1 MSSPAEPAAPTS
13 EPWLDAP
20 SDSVAAARRWW
31 GPVVLQRDGAR
42 MFRIGP
48 FELWLERHSGQ
59 WTAHHRS
66 GKDPRDER
74 LEIDR
79 DCEDDDVGGVPES
92 GCSVVHFA
100 LPSEAQGLS
109 LQPLLADRS
118 VVLTPARP
126 MILPAGGTATLF
138 AASPLW
144 LGLNSLPD
152 QRLLME
158 LPLLRPSDTWFGDT
172 NDGELCYASRLLAA
186 REISELLR
194 LPHRAITPLHIT
206 NARSEPMFVERI
218 NVPVR
223 SLSLFQSA
231 DGQLWTE
238 PVRMTSERGSPLATV
253 TRSGAAPAEAGIATR
268 VAEPRDPSGMRFSAR
283 VFFGFWGGGNG

>member
-1 MSSPAEPAAPTS
+1 MSVLPASTPAPP
-13 EPWLDAP
+13 EPWLDGPA
-20 SDSVAAARRWW
+20 DSVAAARRWW
-31 GPVVLQRDGAR
+31 GPVVLHSDGAR
-42 MFRIGP
+42 YFRIGP
-48 FELWLERHSGQ
+48 FELWFERHAGQ

-66 GKDPRDER
+66 GRDPRDER

-79 DCEDDDVGGVPES
+79 DGDDADVPAVPDA

-100 LPSEAQGLS
+100 LPADAQGLS

-126 MILPAGGTATLF
+126 LILQAGGSAMLF
-138 AASPLW
+138 AASPIW
-144 LGLNSLPD
+144 LALNSLPD
-152 QRLLME
+152 QRLLLE

-186 REISELLR
+186 REVSELLR

-206 NARSEPMFVERI
+206 NARSEPMLVERI

-223 SLSLFQSA
+223 SLSLFQSS

-238 PVRMTSERGSPLATV
+238 PVRLTSERGSPLATV
-253 TRSGAAPAEAGIATR
+253 TRSGAAPAEALAATR
-268 VAEPRDPSGMRFSAR
+268 VAEPRDPSGMHFSAR
-283 VFFGFWGGGNG
+283 VFFGFLGGGNG